1 MTGKSQLLS
10 LTHTEVAEYE
20 LNGRSSKR
28 WAQGEGKEQDQRNPW
43 SVNCNHW
50 KKGNMK
56 LKIRWSTINRIWMQN
71 IRRSAD
77 GALRGENY
85 T

>member
-10 LTHTEVAEYE
+10 LTSVKVAEYG
-20 LNGRSSKR
+20 LNERRSKR
-28 WAQGEGKEQDQRNPW
+28 WVQGGKERDERNPW

-50 KKGNMK
+50 KRGNMK
-56 LKIRWSTINRIWMQN
+56 LKVRWSAINRIWMQN

-77 GALRGENY
+77 GPVRGKNHI
-85 T
+85 